1 MSNARIP
8 TRIRIGKQLYSIDV
22 VESMRRK
29 ATMGRTYYEMGRIEI
44 GANSNTTGR
53 KFSDAEIDDTFWH
66 EVTHA
71 ILYDMGHRLYNDEHF
86 VTEFAGRLAKA
97 IKSAQFK

>member
-1 MSNARIP
+1 MPNIP
-8 TRIRIGKQLYSIDV
+8 VRIRVGKQMYSVDV

-29 ATMGRTYYEMGRIEI
+29 ATMGRTYYDAGRIEI
-44 GANSNTTGR
+44 GASSNTTGR
-53 KFSDAEIDDTFWH
+53 KFTDAEIDDTFWH

-71 ILYDMGHRLYNDEHF
+71 ILYDMNHRLYNDEKF

>member
-1 MSNARIP
+1 MPNIP
-8 TRIRIGKQLYSIDV
+8 VRIRVGKQMYSVDV

-29 ATMGRTYYEMGRIEI
+29 ATMGRTYYDLGRIEI
-44 GANSNTTGR
+44 GASSNTTGR
-53 KFSDAEIDDTFWH
+53 KFTKDEIDDTFWH

-71 ILYDMGHRLYNDEHF
+71 ILYDMNHRLYNDEKF
-86 VTEFAGRLAKA
+86 VTEFSGRLAKA

>member
-1 MSNARIP
+1 MPNIP
-8 TRIRIGKQLYSIDV
+8 VRIRVGKQMYSIDV

-29 ATMGRTYYEMGRIEI
+29 ATMGRTYYDVGRIEI
-44 GANSNTTGR
+44 GTRSNTTGR
-53 KFSDAEIDDTFWH
+53 KFTDAEIGDTFWH

-86 VTEFAGRLAKA
+86 VTEFSGRLAKA
-97 IKSAQFK
+97 IKSAKFK

>member
-1 MSNARIP
+1 MSNIP
-8 TRIRIGKQLYSIDV
+8 IRIRVGTQVYSVDV

-29 ATMGRTYYEMGRIEI
+29 ATMGRTYYDLGRIEI
-44 GANSNTTGR
+44 GAHSNITGR
-53 KFSDAEIDDTFWH
+53 KFTQAEIDDTFWH
-66 EVTHA
+66 EITHA
-71 ILYDMGHRLYNDEHF
+71 ILYDMDHRLYNDEKF

>member
-1 MSNARIP
+1 MNTRIP
-8 TRIRIGKQLYSIDV
+8 VRIRVGAKLYSIDV

-29 ATMGRTYYEMGRIEI
+29 RDMGRTYYNDSRIEI
-44 GANSNTTGR
+44 GKRSNVTGR
-53 KFSDAEIDDTFWH
+53 AYTVDEMDDTFWH
-66 EVTHA
+66 ELTHA
-71 ILYDMGHRLYNDEHF
+71 ILYEMQHNLYDDEKF

>member
-1 MSNARIP
+1 MPNIP
-8 TRIRIGKQLYSIDV
+8 VRIRVGKQMYSVDV

-29 ATMGRTYYEMGRIEI
+29 ATMGRTYYDAGRIEI
-44 GANSNTTGR
+44 GASSNTTGR
-53 KFSDAEIDDTFWH
+53 KFTDAEIDDTFWH

-71 ILYDMGHRLYNDEHF
+71 ILYDMNHRLYNDEKF

-97 IKSAQFK
+97 IKSAKFK

>member
-1 MSNARIP
+1 MPNIP
-8 TRIRIGKQLYSIDV
+8 IRIRVGTNMYSIDV

-29 ATMGRTYYEMGRIEI
+29 RDMGRTYYNDSRIEI
-44 GANSNTTGR
+44 GTHSNVTGR
-53 KFSDAEIDDTFWH
+53 KYSKDEIDDTFWH
-66 EVTHA
+66 ELTHA
-71 ILYDMGHRLYNDEHF
+71 ILYDMQHHLYDDEHF

>member
-1 MSNARIP
+1 MSNIP
-8 TRIRIGKQLYSIDV
+8 IRIRVGTQVYSVDV

-29 ATMGRTYYEMGRIEI
+29 ATMGRTYYDLGRIEI
-44 GANSNTTGR
+44 STHSNITGR
-53 KFSDAEIDDTFWH
+53 KFTQAEIDDTFWH

-71 ILYDMGHRLYNDEHF
+71 ILYDMDHRLYNDEKF